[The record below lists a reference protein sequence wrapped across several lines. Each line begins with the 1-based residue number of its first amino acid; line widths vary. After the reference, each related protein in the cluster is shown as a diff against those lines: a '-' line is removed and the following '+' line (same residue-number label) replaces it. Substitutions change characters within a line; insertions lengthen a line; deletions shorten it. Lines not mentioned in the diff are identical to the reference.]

1 MLLSIGHS
9 RNNRLSHRYASP
21 LAPQVGFSIGDIKMK
36 KIIEA
41 LKFLKELLFLDHVI
55 RDTSNDKLVN
65 DPPKVK

>member
-1 MLLSIGHS
+1 M
-9 RNNRLSHRYASP
+9 
-21 LAPQVGFSIGDIKMK
+21 D
-36 KIIEA
+36 A